1 MLTVSLLSIPITRY
15 CSCPQSIIFE
25 VCHRNPHEL
34 VADLIFGLYAQSFS
48 TAASPC
54 CQRSADDVSA
64 THSIRERPRGGFETA
79 SILSDLGQQPVSKCR
94 NLRPPG
100 NSRPL
105 P

>member
-48 TAASPC
+48 TAASPAVSDPLTTF
-54 CQRSADDVSA
+54 QRLIPSVSVRAGASIRNRTRSAV
-64 THSIRERPRGGFETA
+64 
-79 SILSDLGQQPVSKCR
+79 LCR
-94 NLRPPG
+94 
-100 NSRPL
+100 SS
-105 P
+105 